1 MFVTT
6 RVNVPEAVWVKIG
19 VPVIADVPVRVG
31 VTVSRGV
38 LVVEKLGVKV
48 IVFTKVAVDVDVKI
62 GVLVGESG
70 AVPVWVAVE
79 RVVLVGVKVGVA
91 VMVKV
96 SVTVNVGV
104 LEELPVGVLEGVE
117 VSVGCLTPGSVGLT
131 LKDLVQEIAVKSPK
145 TENRARRKL
154 FFIFRPAFSNPKP
167 LPRCLFRNPKIRI

>member
-1 MFVTT
+1 
-6 RVNVPEAVWVKIG
+6 VNVPEAVWVKIG

-79 RVVLVGVKVGVA
+79 RIVLVGVEVGVA
-91 VMVKV
+91 VMVMV
-96 SVTVNVGV
+96 SVIVNVGV
-104 LEELPVGVLEGVE
+104 LEELPVGVDVSVLEGVE

-131 LKDLVQEIAVKSPK
+131 LKGLVQEIAVKSPK

-167 LPRCLFRNPKIRI
+167 LPRGLFRNPKKRI